1 MKFISL
7 FTKAPDHKKFG
18 YKPRYWN
25 KEEEERKE
33 REERIRMEVARE
45 KGLQLDPDADRDD
58 SRHKTRIAGSFQAAR
73 RRSDKPKEELNKVLI
88 RSGALLFL
96 VLFLIA
102 FLQWGND
109 ALYGLI
115 LFIPLY
121 FYMRFKR

>member
-7 FTKAPDHKKFG
+7 FGKTPDHKKFG
-18 YKPRYWN
+18 FKPRYWDQ
-25 KEEEERKE
+25 EAEERKE
-33 REERIRMEVARE
+33 REERIRKEIERE
-45 KGLQLDPDADRDD
+45 RGLQPDTD
-58 SRHKTRIAGSFQAAR
+58 SPDSYRERIAGSFQAAR

-96 VLFLIA
+96 VLFLMA

-109 ALYGLI
+109 ALYGLVI
-115 LFIPLY
+115 FIPLY